1 MPCRT
6 PSQFRSG
13 GNAIFSFMPAKR
25 AAGLDRRKSLEAIP
39 VVNGGVKATDG
50 PAGLVLKVI
59 VLRGSGFLARFQPA
73 VMERRVELDEIGSFV
88 FRLIDGKR
96 TALDIV
102 GAFVGRYRTNRRE
115 AELSCV
121 EFLKSLV
128 RRHVISIAVPGG
140 MT

>member
-1 MPCRT
+1 MPT
-6 PSQFRSG
+6 
-13 GNAIFSFMPAKR
+13 KK
-25 AAGLDRRKSLEAIP
+25 AAGLDRRRSLEAIP
-39 VVNGGVKATDG
+39 VVNGGVKAADG

-102 GAFVGRYRTNRRE
+102 DAFVERYRTNRRE

-128 RRHVISIAVPGG
+128 RRHVISIAVPRG
-140 MT
+140 MA